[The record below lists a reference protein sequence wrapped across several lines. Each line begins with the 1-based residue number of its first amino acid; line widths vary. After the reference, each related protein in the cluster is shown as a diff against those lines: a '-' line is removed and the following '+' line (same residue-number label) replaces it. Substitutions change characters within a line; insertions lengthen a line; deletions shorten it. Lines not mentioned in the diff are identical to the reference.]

1 MRFSFRP
8 FRTLQWQLSLSYTLV
23 AAGALLVVELALITI
38 GLLFINT
45 DVLPEML
52 LNAFREQFGVN
63 MRPYLDRPEP
73 DLRGL
78 DNYLSAYLTDSTGSP
93 RISGVGVEDDGQF
106 SGQIWSAAESQDNMV
121 VVDPHGRILWKQHP
135 DQYPVTG
142 ALLDPV
148 LIPGLSQVLPA
159 AMANERD
166 PSRLYVRAGDLLVMA
181 IPVNSEDGQQVLG
194 VMVLTLEM
202 PTITNP
208 NFMRQLLPTIL
219 ASVLLFTL
227 AAGLVGS
234 VFGFFTA
241 RRLTRRLGN
250 VSTAA
255 DAWSRGNF
263 SIFIQDA
270 VDDEL
275 GELARRLNAMAE
287 HLQNLMGARQTLA
300 AMEERNRIARELH
313 DSVKQQVFATSMQI
327 GAARALLPDDDS
339 PAVQRLKEAERLT
352 KQAQSELTVMIR
364 ELRPAALEEKG
375 LVRALHEMTDE
386 WSRQTGIQAQ
396 FDCSERVKEMSLP
409 LAKEQTIFRVAQE
422 ALANT
427 SRHSK
432 ASSLRMGLSCSGG
445 EIHLTV
451 IDDGCG
457 FNPAAP
463 QTKGLGLRSMR
474 ERIEAQRGHMEIDST
489 PGKGTRLNITIPIEE
504 DQHD

>member
-8 FRTLQWQLSLSYTLV
+8 FRKLQWQLSLSYTLV
-23 AAGALLVVELALITI
+23 AAGALLVVELALITL
-38 GLLFINT
+38 GLVFINS
-45 DVLPEML
+45 DVLPGML
-52 LNAFREQFGVN
+52 LRGFRETFSVN
-63 MRPYLDRPEP
+63 LRPYLDRPEP

-78 DNYLSAYLTDSTGSP
+78 DNYLSAYLTESTSSP
-93 RISGVGVEDDGQF
+93 RINGVGVDGEGQF
-106 SGQIWSAAESQDNMV
+106 SGQIWSASESQDNLV
-121 VVDPHGRILWKQHP
+121 VLDPPGRILWAQHP
-135 DQYPVTG
+135 EQYPATG
-142 ALLDPV
+142 EMLDPD
-148 LIPGLSQVLPA
+148 LIPGLPQVLPA

-166 PSRLYVRAGDLLVMA
+166 PARLYTRVGDLLVMA
-181 IPVNSEDGQQVLG
+181 IPIDSEDGQRVLG
-194 VMVLTLEM
+194 MMVLTLEM

-208 NFMRQLLPTIL
+208 NFLRQLLPTIL

-241 RRLTRRLGN
+241 RRLTRRLGS

-255 DAWSRGNF
+255 DAWSRGDF

-270 VDDEL
+270 ADDEL

-300 AMEERNRIARELH
+300 TIEERNRIARELH

-352 KQAQSELTVMIR
+352 KQAQSELTAMIR

-396 FDCSERVKEMSLP
+396 FDCSERVKETSLP

-432 ASSLRMGLSCSGG
+432 ANSLRMGLSSSGG

-457 FNPAAP
+457 FNPSAP
-463 QTKGLGLRSMR
+463 RKGMGLRSMR
-474 ERIEAQRGHMEIDST
+474 ERIEAQRGRLEIDSA
-489 PGKGTRLNITIPIEE
+489 PGKGTRLSITIPIEE
-504 DQHD
+504 G